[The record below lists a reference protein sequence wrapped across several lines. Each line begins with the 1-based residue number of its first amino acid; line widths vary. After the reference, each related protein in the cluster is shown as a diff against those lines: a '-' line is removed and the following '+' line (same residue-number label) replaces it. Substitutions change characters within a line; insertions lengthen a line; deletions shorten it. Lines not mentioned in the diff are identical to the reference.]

1 MKNTHQIRVSRAIL
15 QIIHVMLKLQQ
26 VIKREI
32 LPDLKRY

>member
-1 MKNTHQIRVSRAIL
+1 MKNTYQIRVSRAIL